1 MPVPS
6 PFRFIVPK
14 SQDKLKKDATPT
26 PSQTPSQQRGQMVT
40 PAPATRARPSFVI
53 PAPPSSSPAP
63 SQETPSRRSLP
74 RFILPPRAAAADG
87 TESGGGSRFLDKVKK
102 EDDSPAKEVIEDRY
116 LPELEFGT
124 ETPRK
129 RARRGQELDEEI
141 EIDDHGELEDLAPR
155 RMKEEGG
162 WDIEDVED
170 DLPPILDA
178 VQVLDSVPVTGLNA
192 PHTSS
197 DLTQPSTPSTLPSSR
212 FRLRATTSSFIPLN
226 HDPQEDGKMLPATRH
241 FTCFL
246 PTANSPST
254 STAAPDLPADWSPTR
269 RKNTRFVEGGIAN
282 AVARILADASAPIPA
297 HLKTNIEDEEV
308 TVVAMEE
315 GRGMLSIVAETGSVR
330 GRRTWVRKMILL
342 EKIGNGEVKVGGK
355 VSVGEK
361 LWGYPGPEGD
371 VGVWEEWR
379 GE

>member
-14 SQDKLKKDATPT
+14 SQDKKDAAAS
-26 PSQTPSQQRGQMVT
+26 PSQTPSQQRGQMAT

-53 PAPPSSSPAP
+53 PVPPSSSPAP

-74 RFILPPRAAAADG
+74 RFIFPPSVAATDG
-87 TESGGGSRFLDKVKK
+87 SESGGGSRFLDRVKK
-102 EDDSPAKEVIEDRY
+102 EDDSPKKEVIEDRY

-141 EIDDHGELEDLAPR
+141 EIDDHGELDDLAPR
-155 RMKEEGG
+155 RVKEEGG
-162 WDIEDVED
+162 WDIEDVEE
-170 DLPPILDA
+170 DLPPILNA
-178 VQVLDSVPVTGLNA
+178 AQGLDSVPVTTSLHA

-197 DLTQPSTPSTLPSSR
+197 DLTRPSTPSTLPTSR
-212 FRLRATTSSFIPLN
+212 FRLHSATSSFTPL
-226 HDPQEDGKMLPATRH
+226 HHAAPQEDGKMLPATRH
-241 FTCFL
+241 FTRFL
-246 PTANSPST
+246 PTTNSPST
-254 STAAPDLPADWSPTR
+254 STAAPNLPADWSPTR
-269 RKNTRFVEGGIAN
+269 RKNARFVEGGIAN

-297 HLKTNIEDEEV
+297 HLKTATQDEEV

-315 GRGMLSIVAETGSVR
+315 GRGMLSVVAETGSVG
-330 GRRTWVRKMILL
+330 GRRREVRKMMLL

-355 VSVGEK
+355 VSVGER
-361 LWGYPGPEGD
+361 LWGYTEPEGE

-379 GE
+379 GQ